1 MALRSRILGTGSYL
15 PKKIVTNDELSKL
28 VETSDEWITERTGIK
43 RRHIVAE
50 NETTSSM
57 AVQAAQAAL
66 TNADTSASDLDF
78 IIMATSTQDLT
89 FPASAVLL
97 QAQLGATKAFAFD
110 MQAACTGFVYALAT
124 ADALLCQQKLRRGL
138 VVGADSMSKIVDW
151 QDRNTCVLFGD
162 GAGAVVIGAETTDD
176 TRGILDSNLH
186 ADGNTATLLQTT
198 GGISTTQTAGI
209 ITMEGKEVFKHAT
222 LKMSECVLEIL
233 QRHQLSVADVDWLVP
248 HQANLRIITAVAK
261 KLGLPMEKVVVN
273 IADQA
278 NTSAATI
285 PIALDTAN
293 REHRLQV
300 GDLVVLEALGA
311 GLTWGSLLM
320 RW

>member
-15 PKKIVTNDELSKL
+15 PEKIVTNDELSKL

-43 RRHIVAE
+43 KRHIVAAGE
-50 NETTSSM
+50 STGSM
-57 AVQAAQAAL
+57 AVKAAQAAL
-66 TNADTSASDLDF
+66 ENAHVAPAELDF
-78 IIMATSTQDLT
+78 ILLATSTQDLT
-89 FPASAVLL
+89 FPATAVLL
-97 QAQLGATKAFAFD
+97 QAQLGAVKAFAFD

-124 ADALLCQQKLRRGL
+124 ADALLCQQQLQRGL
-138 VVGADSMSKIVDW
+138 VVGADSMSKIVNW

-162 GAGAVVIGAETTDD
+162 GAGAVVIGAETNDVH
-176 TRGILDSNLH
+176 RGILDSNLH
-186 ADGNTATLLQTT
+186 ADGSTAALLKTT
-198 GGISTTQTAGI
+198 GGVSTTQDAGVI
-209 ITMEGKEVFKHAT
+209 VMEGREVFRQAT

-233 QRHQLSVADVDWLVP
+233 QRHQLSVEDVQWLVP

-285 PIALDTAN
+285 PVALDAAN
-293 REHRLQV
+293 REQRFQP
-300 GDLVVLEALGA
+300 GDLIVLEALGA
-311 GLTWGSLLM
+311 GLTWGSLLL